1 MAASE
6 PLTIEAAG
14 EAHPV
19 VYVQPRRA
27 GRTVVLASVLVAVTG
42 AAVWLLLGKP
52 STAHNSLAAD
62 APAPAG
68 APLLA
73 AGAAPKSEDGVGVAP
88 QIAPGGE
95 PKDVELK
102 LEAEGDFSHV
112 SFEALAA
119 FDYDPYLVMETLQD
133 GGKPP
138 EQIPASVRGLNQ
150 RKLAI
155 QGFMVPV
162 QLVKERVKYFLLVRN
177 QMLCCFGVAIGM
189 NEWIYVTMDEKADAR
204 YVPDVPVVVY
214 GTLHV
219 GEEMRD
225 GMVMSI
231 YRMDG
236 EKLVVRGG
244 F

>member
-1 MAASE
+1 MATPE
-6 PLTIEAAG
+6 LLTVDVAG
-14 EAHPV
+14 DARPV
-19 VYVQPRRA
+19 VYIQPRRA
-27 GRTVVLASVLVAVTG
+27 GRTAWLALALVVATG
-42 AAVWLLLGKP
+42 TAAWLLLGKA
-52 STAHNSLAAD
+52 SDARSSLAAV

-73 AGAAPKSEDGVGVAP
+73 AGAAPKSESGEELTPLVAL
-88 QIAPGGE
+88 GGE

-138 EQIPASVRGLNQ
+138 EQIPTSVRGLNQ

-189 NEWIYVTMDEKADAR
+189 NEWIYITMDEKADAR